1 MKAKFLQKKDTIRKD
16 VRKLRA
22 LRATIKN
29 KEEELDGME
38 EERSSSFSLGVKFEP
53 GADVTFH
60 YGVYAPMFWDELI
73 MNIASSQMDV
83 NEVTDEGHLDCDNE
97 MGLDDRMSMD
107 VDDVAPER
115 RRLVLPSVQVSFPC
129 IVELL
134 VVLSDVAA

>member
-1 MKAKFLQKKDTIRKD
+1 
-16 VRKLRA
+16 
-22 LRATIKN
+22 
-29 KEEELDGME
+29 
-38 EERSSSFSLGVKFEP
+38 
-53 GADVTFH
+53 
-60 YGVYAPMFWDELI
+60 
-73 MNIASSQMDV
+73 
-83 NEVTDEGHLDCDNE
+83 